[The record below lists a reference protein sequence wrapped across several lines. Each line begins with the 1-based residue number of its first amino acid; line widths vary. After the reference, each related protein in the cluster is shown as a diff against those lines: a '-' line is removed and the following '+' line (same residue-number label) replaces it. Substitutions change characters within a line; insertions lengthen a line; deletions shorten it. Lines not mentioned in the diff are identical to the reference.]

1 MTNPMFQQYG
11 FNQNNFLQRLNQL
24 KSQGGDPNQ
33 MIQSMLNSGRV
44 SQAQYNQAVQ
54 KAQQIQQM
62 LSLGVRR

>member
-1 MTNPMFQQYG
+1 MTNPMFQQFGYT
-11 FNQNNFLQRLNQL
+11 QNNFIQSLQQL
-24 KSQGGDPNQ
+24 KRQGGDPNQ
-33 MIQSMLNSGRV
+33 MIQNMLNSGKV